1 MFAVR
6 RLFRLRIIDGHMMK
20 TSNEAISELNEKGYT
35 LLPSILPFDDLILPL
50 WLDMHA
56 VAALIAI
63 QLGHQ
68 LADFSSPEQAAQE
81 FLRIGQ
87 VDRSFIAIL
96 YDQCKQLPSFLRLA
110 SWRGFA
116 DLYTSLTGSSLVGVG
131 ENSYGIRFDLPHED
145 QFRSDWHQEYS
156 TNPQS
161 PDGIVFWVP
170 LVDMLEGM
178 GSVEILRGSNQ
189 EGFIPHQELEK
200 YAHKTGLYRLGI
212 PNHDVLSAKYPID
225 TPLSRLGDLLLMR
238 FDTIHQSGNN
248 VSDKLRVTLQVRYF
262 NFNHPEA
269 VARGWPAKPSQVYG
283 YNVNGKK

>member
-1 MFAVR
+1 MQ
-6 RLFRLRIIDGHMMK
+6 IIDVDVMK
-20 TSNEAISELNEKGYT
+20 IPKTTISELSEKGYT
-35 LLPSILPFDDLILPL
+35 LLPSILPLEELILPL
-50 WLDMHA
+50 WFDIHA
-56 VAALIAI
+56 VAGLIAG
-63 QLGHQ
+63 QLGYQ
-68 LADFSSPEQAAQE
+68 LADFSSPDQAAQE

-87 VDRSFIAIL
+87 ADRSFIAML

-116 DLYTSLTGSSLVGVG
+116 DLYCRITGSTLVGVG

-145 QFRSDWHQEYS
+145 HFRSDWHQEYS

-170 LVDMLEGM
+170 LVDMYEGM

-189 EGFIPHQELEK
+189 EGFIPHQELEE

-212 PNHDVLSAKYPID
+212 PNHNGLSAKYPID
-225 TPLSRLGDLLLMR
+225 IPLSRLGDLLLMR

-248 VSDKLRVTLQVRYF
+248 ISDKLRVTLQVRYF

-269 VARGWPAKPSQVYG
+269 MARGWPAKPSQVYG